1 MKRHPWDSFAL
12 DIRLN
17 IIIRLPWRPI
27 HRILDVSTHRQWRV
41 MVAKN
46 LFNELG
52 HLSLRDVSI
61 LVIVEFI
68 EKLIK
73 LFYIIIFSSFLV
85 NAQSY
90 FFQKVFS
97 FNFVEI
103 SIFIIV
109 MILPNI
115 VQRFIESCIIVD
127 EIER

>member
-1 MKRHPWDSFAL
+1 
-12 DIRLN
+12 
-17 IIIRLPWRPI
+17 
-27 HRILDVSTHRQWRV
+27 

-115 VQRFIESCIIVD
+115 VQWLIESCIIVD